1 MEEVTTN
8 TLVSLL
14 LVAEALHLV
23 RRLVSLLLVVLD
35 VCVDVLNLKQ
45 INGQWMRDALF
56 VGKDGNEVMIDF
68 I

>member
-1 MEEVTTN
+1 
-8 TLVSLL
+8 
-14 LVAEALHLV
+14 
-23 RRLVSLLLVVLD
+23 LVSLLLVVLD

-56 VGKDGNEVMIDF
+56 VGKDRNEVMIDF